1 LAAEETKNRMGRQ
14 VFTLVRG
21 LLAIMLMVGVVSS
34 ANVRDVAHDPMELSQ
49 ILADHHAEIEHHG
62 HAHEDII
69 DVLHAYHGHAHQLSD
84 HDHNVM
90 SLPPR
95 SDMGMVMP
103 TSLKGPMANFAML
116 TRRDDG
122 LERPPRV

>member
-1 LAAEETKNRMGRQ
+1 MPRGMST
-14 VFTLVRG
+14 FVRG
-21 LLAIMLMVGVVSS
+21 LLTIFLMAGIISS

-49 ILADHHAEIEHHG
+49 ILADHHAEVEHHG

-69 DVLHAYHGHAHQLSD
+69 DLLHAYHGHAHQLLD

-95 SDMGMVMP
+95 SDMSMVMP
-103 TSLKGPMANFAML
+103 ASLKRPMANFAML
-116 TRRDDG
+116 TRRDFG

>member
-1 LAAEETKNRMGRQ
+1 MRTKIAII
-14 VFTLVRG
+14 VRG
-21 LLAIMLMVGVVSS
+21 LLAILLMAGVTSS
-34 ANVRDVAHDPMELSQ
+34 ANARDVAHDPIELAQ

-69 DVLHAYHGHAHQLSD
+69 DLLHAYHRHAHQLSD

-95 SDMGMVMP
+95 SDMSMVMP
-103 TSLKGPMANFAML
+103 ASLKRPMTNFAML
-116 TRRDDG
+116 SRRDYG
-122 LERPPRV
+122 LDRPPRV